1 MENNNKTLFEKI
13 EIPSEL
19 DNKVR
24 IGIERAEKELNQNH
38 ASISWISVPQKRIL
52 YAVSAVILL
61 FGLFIG
67 SAFVSPV
74 MADVASNIPY
84 LGRIFESKDIGQVV
98 SEELKDEGYNV
109 GSISVSYNRKPT
121 ISIPLNESEEYIN
134 QVKGKVEKIVKDTL
148 YARDYDRFEIKIYS
162 NRNVKRNVSNSSLEI
177 SSKTSSLI
185 MDIHK
190 KVEEHGLEFLTL
202 GVRPNEKFVQ
212 VDIPSNEE
220 RTDELEKI
228 ILDVAKGYGM
238 QDYTVK
244 FRKVDLK
251 KQAKSQEWKQI
262 ILVLAEE
269 LIGNSK
275 YKVDGISYSDSK
287 EPFTLIITSSLNS
300 SNPEAKNSAKELEN
314 MINDLINSDVV
325 NEKIKGEPYD
335 ILIKSK
341 DGKKIN

>member
-1 MENNNKTLFEKI
+1 MENNSKTLFKKI

-24 IGIERAEKELNQNH
+24 IGIERAEKELNKKH
-38 ASISWISVPQKRIL
+38 GSISRISIPQKRIL
-52 YAVSAVILL
+52 YAALAVILL
-61 FGLFIG
+61 FSLFIG

-74 MADVASNIPY
+74 MANVASNIPY
-84 LGRIFESKDIGQVV
+84 LGRIFESKNMDQVV
-98 SEELKDEGYNV
+98 SEKLKDEGYNV
-109 GSISVSYNRKPT
+109 GSIGVSYNPKPT

-134 QVKGKVEKIVKDTL
+134 QVEEKVEKIVKDTL
-148 YARDYDRFEIKIYS
+148 YTRDYDRFEIKIYS
-162 NRNVKRNVSNSSLEI
+162 NRNVEHNVSDVGPKQTYLT
-177 SSKTSSLI
+177 K
-185 MDIHK
+185 DIYK
-190 KVEEHGLEFLTL
+190 KVEEHGLEVLMV
-202 GVRPNEKFVQ
+202 GMSPNEKIIH

-251 KQAKSQEWKQI
+251 KQAKSQEWAQI
-262 ILVLAEE
+262 IPVLSEG

-275 YKVDGISYSDSK
+275 YKVDGIGYSDSK
-287 EPFTLIITSSLNS
+287 EPFTIIITSSLNS
-300 SNPEAKNSAKELEN
+300 SNPEAKNLAKDIEK
-314 MINDLINSDVV
+314 MVNDLINSEVV